1 MIYLGTLMVSVLS
14 FFTTYQGLTIFLDQ
28 NLALLGSLGLQM
40 AMLGIAWNLLRMKQ
54 HRAVYTLVFASAAVF
69 SIFFSYANFNTRL
82 KENTRAEGVRAEYAA
97 DARPVLRQYASLAK
111 EALSQGQYQVQRVV
125 DLREMEESTG
135 WSTVVDE
142 GSEDPF
148 IQSIIDGARRTV
160 SSWQDNQGSSYKQG
174 SGQGIISNYLTSWSE
189 QAERNVAAVE
199 TYVSMV
205 DSVSMLLSS
214 DVEVARQYELVN
226 YASVHFPTGEYAEIL
241 TETPE
246 LAEPP
251 FAANYVEHPANGQ
264 QALRE
269 VIGDLHPMD
278 RLSLFSLLFAMVID
292 FIVIAMALCGS
303 YAMTDMDYIFARV
316 EREATRRIKKT
327 RLDDPREFN
336 ESLRAN
342 LNSLKQASQYG
353 KALDEVMQEFENVR
367 GRVRLTRG
375 GESVESDYRQDPP
388 VVASR
393 VSEEELRG

>member
-54 HRAVYTLVFASAAVF
+54 HRGVYTLVFASAAVF

-82 KENTRAEGVRAEYAA
+82 KENTRAEGVRAEYAS
-97 DARPVLRQYASLAK
+97 DARPVLRQYSSLAK

-160 SSWQDNQGSSYKQG
+160 SSWQDNQGSSYRQG

-199 TYVSMV
+199 TYATMV

-226 YASVHFPTGEYAEIL
+226 YAAVHFPIGEYAEIL

-278 RLSLFSLLFAMVID
+278 RLSLFSLLFAKPERNILD
-292 FIVIAMALCGS
+292 QRNPALHPETPHEL
-303 YAMTDMDYIFARV
+303 MT
-316 EREATRRIKKT
+316 E
-327 RLDDPREFN
+327 
-336 ESLRAN
+336 
-342 LNSLKQASQYG
+342 
-353 KALDEVMQEFENVR
+353 
-367 GRVRLTRG
+367 
-375 GESVESDYRQDPP
+375 
-388 VVASR
+388 
-393 VSEEELRG
+393 